1 MHKED
6 WDDLRIVLAVSRTGS
21 FARAARVLE
30 VNESTVVRKV
40 AHAEQRFRARLFER
54 KPGKVSTTEAGQE
67 LVLRAEQ
74 VEGVIRE
81 ATNVIRDSDGQIAG
95 TVRVTSV
102 PLLVNRILIPELPK
116 LVRQHPN
123 LQVELVADARVL
135 SLARREADIALRLAR
150 PTGGLRAIAR
160 KVGELS
166 YAVYGPQGMEAA
178 DLPWLTYESD
188 QDSLPQAEWMARQI
202 VNCGATPPMLRTNDG
217 EGLLACAQ
225 AGLGKT
231 VLPQAIG
238 DSAPGLVRLHTQPCD
253 LVRELWMVVH
263 PDLRKLDRVRVV
275 MDWVVLVCGNLPKE
289 AAS

>member
-6 WDDLRIVLAVSRTGS
+6 WDDLRIVLAVSRIGS

-67 LVLRAEQ
+67 LVLRAEE
-74 VEGVIRE
+74 VESVIRD
-81 ATNVIRDSDGQIAG
+81 ATNVIRDSDGQIAEI
-95 TVRVTSV
+95 VRLTSV

-166 YAVYGPQGMEAA
+166 YAVYGPQGLETAN
-178 DLPWLTYESD
+178 LPWLTYESD
-188 QDSLPQAEWMARQI
+188 QDSLPQAEWIARQI
-202 VNCGATPPMLRTNDG
+202 VNAARRRRCCAPTTVKACWLVLRQGSAKRCSPRPLATEHQVWFVCTRNRAILFENCG
-217 EGLLACAQ
+217 
-225 AGLGKT
+225 
-231 VLPQAIG
+231 
-238 DSAPGLVRLHTQPCD
+238 
-253 LVRELWMVVH
+253 W
-263 PDLRKLDRVRVV
+263 
-275 MDWVVLVCGNLPKE
+275 
-289 AAS
+289 